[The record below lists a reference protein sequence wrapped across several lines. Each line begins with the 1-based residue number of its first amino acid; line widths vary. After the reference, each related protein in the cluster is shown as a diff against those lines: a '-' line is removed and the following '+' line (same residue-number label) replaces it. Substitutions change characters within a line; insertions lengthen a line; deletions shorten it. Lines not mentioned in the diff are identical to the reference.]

1 MDINAIIANVKSW
14 LTWGKIAFSAV
25 LATAGFGTFVA
36 GEIRGANLLEPRV
49 SALETRVEKIEKH
62 LGEQGEQILK
72 HVVVIPE
79 KVQLLENRVAG
90 LEIEVR
96 GTTKDMSEIK
106 GYLKAMA
113 DKMGVQ
119 RVSDE

>member
-1 MDINAIIANVKSW
+1 MDLIKKLKSW

-49 SALETRVEKIEKH
+49 SALEGRVEKIEKH
-62 LGEQGEQILK
+62 LGEQSDQILK
-72 HVVVIPE
+72 IVSVLPD
-79 KVQLLENRVAG
+79 KVQLLETRVAG
-90 LEIEVR
+90 LEVEMR

-106 GYLKAMA
+106 GYLRAMSE
-113 DKMGVQ
+113 KMGIS
-119 RVSDE
+119 RHGGSDE